1 MAAERELDV
10 LLVSPTTDP
19 PVCRMINFGQFKYQQ
34 QKKEKQSRKSGKGQV
49 TKELKMGHKIST
61 HDFQVR
67 VNKCREFLEKQ
78 YKVKISVPFRGREV
92 VHMKLGYVLI
102 ERFIETIRDLGD
114 KEGDVINAN
123 RSLTLMI
130 NPK

>member
-10 LLVSPTTDP
+10 LVVSPNTDP

-49 TKELKMGHKIST
+49 TKELKMGHKISV

-92 VHMKLGYVLI
+92 VHIKLGYGLI
-102 ERFIETIRDLGD
+102 ERFLETIKDLGD
-114 KEGDVINAN
+114 KEGDIVNAN